1 MGKSEIKRILL
12 AAAAA
17 AVFISVPTYAK
28 EQTMPEGLFVGEA
41 SLGGMTEEEA
51 RQRLTAEQDRLA
63 ARRVTLDIAGKTAT
77 TTAGELGLSW
87 SNREAADEALERV
100 LEGNLVQR

>member
-63 ARRVTLDIAGKTAT
+63 ATGRLQMRHWNGC
-77 TTAGELGLSW
+77 W
-87 SNREAADEALERV
+87 RETWYSAI
-100 LEGNLVQR
+100 